1 MLIQT
6 VLPDELIICDD
17 GSSDGTIDVVE
28 SFASTAPFSVKVYKN
43 DIQPL
48 GSTKNFEKAISLCK
62 GDIIVLSDQDDV
74 WMPNKLVILQKA
86 INDGAGL
93 VFSDAELVDEHLIP
107 LDYSLFGSFNFS
119 RKEKHK
125 MADGSIFDVLMRRN
139 IVTGATAAFSRRH
152 LPLILPI
159 SNNWIHDAWIALLIA
174 SVDKVAVINHPL
186 IKYRQHSQNQIGQ
199 KKLGLIARIDKAYRS
214 KKDHHLKMLNGFKD
228 LKELVDSRNDI
239 FTYETTN
246 VLQAKIDF
254 LVVRYNIGF
263 VYTFKPLFKQLIAGN
278 YHKFSMGYSFFFRD
292 LFVLIRNRLNHT

>member
-17 GSSDGTIDVVE
+17 GSSDRTIDVVE

-43 DIQPL
+43 DMQPL

-107 LDYSLFGSFNFS
+107 LDYSLFGSFNLS
-119 RKEKHK
+119 RNEKHK

-139 IVTGATAAFSRRH
+139 IVTGATAAFSRQH

-174 SVDKVAVINHPL
+174 SVDKVTVINHPL

-228 LKELVDSRNDI
+228 LKELVVSRNDI
-239 FTYETTN
+239 FSYETTN

-254 LVVRYNIGF
+254 LTVRYNIGF
-263 VYTFKPLFKQLIAGN
+263 IYTSKPLFKQLIAGN
-278 YHKFSMGYSFFFRD
+278 YHKFSMGYSYFFRD